1 MTITSIL
8 RNGALA
14 IALGASLASVAP
26 AFAGSVSQSDKA
38 QLHQSTNTGVY
49 DGAAWDAA
57 KNAPNG

>member
-8 RNGALA
+8 RTGLLTL
-14 IALGASLASVAP
+14 ALGASVASVVP
-26 AFAGSVSQSDKA
+26 AFAGVVSDKT
-38 QLHQSTNTGVY
+38 QLHQGTNAGIY

>member
-26 AFAGSVSQSDKA
+26 AFAGSVQSDKT
-38 QLHQSTNTGVY
+38 QIHQSTNSGVY